1 MEYEDFL
8 EANKERYN
16 RLAVYSIIVSD
27 LFPRIKFLDKY
38 KDLEYSSEEG
48 TIRHFV
54 LKRCQLNYDPN
65 QEEIL
70 WEKAKK

>member
-8 EANKERYN
+8 EANRERYN
-16 RLAVYSIIVSD
+16 KLVVHSIVVSD

-38 KDLEYSSEEG
+38 KDLEYSSVED
-48 TIRHFV
+48 TICHFV
-54 LKRCQLNYDPN
+54 LKRCQLNYDSN

-70 WEKAKK
+70 